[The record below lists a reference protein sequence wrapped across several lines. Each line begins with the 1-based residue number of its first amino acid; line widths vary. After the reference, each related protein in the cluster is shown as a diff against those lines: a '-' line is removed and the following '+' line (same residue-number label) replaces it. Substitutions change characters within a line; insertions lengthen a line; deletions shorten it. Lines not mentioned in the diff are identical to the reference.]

1 MHRERLSA
9 FHDRPMPQVVLT
21 GDKLPRT
28 LFLKIFLWF
37 GTVVLTGIVGTFLV
51 IQLGRHEPF
60 RQPHGAI
67 ELAINNYAAAAAEIY
82 EQQGKDGLI
91 GYLERIQSESNI
103 RAFLFNRQ
111 LQELSGRRMPADASG
126 LATKAFETQLPE
138 QILTGYGPLLS
149 RAVTT
154 PRGGQYALVAEL
166 LPRPASESFF
176 HPILHVLAMI
186 LTGGLFC
193 YWLARHLTSPVEKLR
208 AATQELAGGNLGVR
222 VLPTM
227 GKRRD
232 ELASLAADFDLMAE
246 KIESLIHSQRRLLGD
261 ISHELRSPLAR
272 LNVAL
277 ELARQRAG
285 NDAAS
290 ALERIQHEAENLN
303 EMIGQLLALTRLE
316 SGAEGLRKG
325 PFDLAELVSA
335 IAADAEF
342 EATSRNRMVQLKP
355 GGPCVIV
362 GNELLLRRAIENVV
376 RNAVQYTADGTAVE
390 VELRCESHKPFTDEA
405 SNSKHKVPSS
415 KLPGSDAHERLAMIT
430 VRDHG
435 AGVPEDALA
444 EIFRPFYRV
453 DDARDREAGGV
464 GLGLAIADRAVRLH
478 GGTVEATNAST
489 GGLLVT
495 IRLPA
500 DSAQ

>member
-1 MHRERLSA
+1 
-9 FHDRPMPQVVLT
+9 VVLT

-37 GTVVLTGIVGTFLV
+37 GTVVFTVIVGTFLM
-51 IQLGRHEPF
+51 IQLARHEPF
-60 RQPHGAI
+60 RQPRTSIEPAI
-67 ELAINNYAAAAAEIY
+67 SAYASTAAEIY
-82 EQQGKDGLI
+82 EREGRNGLSA
-91 GYLERIQSESNI
+91 YLESVQRESNI

-111 LQELSGRRMPADASG
+111 LQELSGRRMPADAEG
-126 LATKAFETQLPE
+126 LATKAFETRLPE
-138 QILTGYGPLLS
+138 QGLTGYGPLVS
-149 RAVTT
+149 QAVTSS
-154 PRGGQYALVAEL
+154 RGGEYALVAEL
-166 LPRPASESFF
+166 LPRSSPESFF

-208 AATQELAGGNLGVR
+208 AATQEFAGGNLSAR

-232 ELASLAADFDLMAE
+232 ELASLAGDFDLMAE
-246 KIESLIHSQRRLLGD
+246 KIESLIQSQRRLLGD

-285 NDAAS
+285 AEATS
-290 ALERIQHEAENLN
+290 ALERIQHEAESLN

-316 SGAEGLRKG
+316 SGAEGLKKTS
-325 PFDLAELVSA
+325 FDLVELVGA
-335 IAADAEF
+335 ITADAQYEG
-342 EATSRNRMVQLKP
+342 ASRNRSVLFKTS
-355 GGPCVIV
+355 GHCTVV

-376 RNAVQYTADGTAVE
+376 RNAVQYTAEGTQVE
-390 VELRCESHKPFTDEA
+390 VELNCSTNTGSEEPDNNVSSSKYKA
-405 SNSKHKVPSS
+405 QNSKLAGPES
-415 KLPGSDAHERLAMIT
+415 GSGPRTAVIT

-435 AGVPEDALA
+435 AGVPENALL

-478 GGTVEATNAST
+478 GGTVEAANASG
-489 GGLLVT
+489 GGLVVT
-495 IRLPA
+495 IRLPPEA
-500 DSAQ
+500 KQT

>member
-1 MHRERLSA
+1 M
-9 FHDRPMPQVVLT
+9 
-21 GDKLPRT
+21 PRT

-37 GTVVLTGIVGTFLV
+37 GTVVFTMIFGTFLV
-51 IQLGRHEPF
+51 IQLNRHEPF
-60 RQPHGAI
+60 RQPRSPIDPAI
-67 ELAINNYAAAAAEIY
+67 TGYANDAAEIF
-82 EQQGKDGLI
+82 ERDGRDELI
-91 GYLERIQSESNI
+91 NYLERLHHESNI

-111 LQELSGRRMPADASG
+111 LQELSGRRMIAGAPA
-126 LATKAFETQLPE
+126 LATKAFETRLLE
-138 QILTGYGPLLS
+138 EGLTEYSPLLS

-154 PRGGQYALVAEL
+154 SRGGEYALVAEL
-166 LPRPASESFF
+166 LPRPPPESFF
-176 HPILHVLAMI
+176 HPLMHVLAVT

-193 YWLARHLTSPVEKLR
+193 YWLAKHLTSPVEKLR
-208 AATQELAGGNLGVR
+208 AATQELARGNLSVR

-232 ELASLAADFDLMAE
+232 ELASLSADFDLMAE
-246 KIESLIHSQRRLLGD
+246 KIETLINSQRRLLGD

-285 NDAAS
+285 SDATS
-290 ALERIQHEAENLN
+290 ALERIQKEAENLN

-316 SGAEGLRKG
+316 SGAEGLRKT
-325 PFDLAELVSA
+325 PFDLVELVSA
-335 IAADAEF
+335 ITADAQF
-342 EATSRNRMVQLKP
+342 EAGSRNRAVRLKSS
-355 GGPCVIV
+355 GPCTIV
-362 GNELLLRRAIENVV
+362 GNEPLLRRAVENVV
-376 RNAVQYTADGTAVE
+376 RNALQYTADGTEVE
-390 VELRCESHKPFTDEA
+390 VQLNCGEA
-405 SNSKHKVPSS
+405 DSASDSNSRTAV
-415 KLPGSDAHERLAMIT
+415 IT

-435 AGVPEDALA
+435 SGVPENALG

-478 GGTVEATNAST
+478 EGKVEAANEPT

-495 IRLPA
+495 ISLPTGGK
-500 DSAQ
+500 DKG